1 MLWDVLCPSRPSLS
15 LLLTC
20 IVTAIAP
27 LRRQLFGD
35 PRFEEGQSPKGLWK
49 PSGSFS
55 FYRKRRLSVGQRIP
69 RGTRGITVSML
80 GLASLPCP
88 FTERQEPLWMVGA
101 ARLHMRR
108 RGWQHKHQGRPSA
121 DAVAPGPAGTAFSSL
136 PSPSLGQPS
145 TPQEGQG
152 WPGQME
158 EVLPRIALHF
168 LKTGPPVHSVLLM
181 SSSEWFWEVWGP
193 PSRHPGL
200 GPTGRFTTELG
211 VGGTVRQW
219 S

>member
-1 MLWDVLCPSRPSLS
+1 M
-15 LLLTC
+15 
-20 IVTAIAP
+20 
-27 LRRQLFGD
+27 
-35 PRFEEGQSPKGLWK
+35 
-49 PSGSFS
+49 
-55 FYRKRRLSVGQRIP
+55 
-69 RGTRGITVSML
+69 SML

-88 FTERQEPLWMVGA
+88 FTEKQEPLWMVGA

-108 RGWQHKHQGRPSA
+108 RGLAAHAPRQTQGRCCCSGSCRHSLQLP
-121 DAVAPGPAGTAFSSL
+121 SL
-136 PSPSLGQPS
+136 PLTGQPS
-145 TPQEGQG
+145 TPREGQG

-158 EVLPRIALHF
+158 EVLPRNALHF

-211 VGGTVRQW
+211 VGWNSLSVVLIRYSVINKFPKQ
-219 S
+219 